1 MQGSSLSLPVEKYQK
16 LLSVGGDAA
25 PSAGLQ
31 SNKPSGN
38 QHLPLTESPQLLCDQ
53 TSTQVQLYN
62 ELF

>member
-1 MQGSSLSLPVEKYQK
+1 MQGSSLSLPVKKYQK
-16 LLSVGGDAA
+16 LLSVGGDA

-31 SNKPSGN
+31 SNKPPGN
-38 QHLPLTESPQLLCDQ
+38 RHLPLTESPQSLCDQ